1 MPRLVGV
8 WEGLELV
15 GMRVCARVRVLGVI
29 VDNDFS
35 NPHGSEE
42 LGYQVHEIYLFFRN
56 MIVVQF

>member
-29 VDNDFS
+29 VDSGFS

-42 LGYQVHEIYLFFRN
+42 LGYQAHEIYLFFRN